1 MKILRRP
8 DLELFIR
15 PSIDWD
21 AFARFLNRNFG
32 ITHPMGL
39 DLDAP
44 SQEHAKKHPGDAIPM
59 ACAKSCYKAWTT
71 GRKSIWDY
79 LGHIKESGHGSVLEH
94 SYFGF
99 VTMTTRCIGNEI
111 VRHRAGFAYSQ
122 ESQRFCDEKDNSF
135 IMPLSVQGDEVSELI
150 WTEHMGTSLTNYVRL
165 TDRLIERYKNDPDFK
180 DMEPRDLRKKIREA
194 SRGVLPNDTSTVL
207 HVTANIRS
215 WRHFIEMRSSRHAEA
230 GIRLYADR
238 IWELL
243 VAECPILFGD
253 YEKIPLKDGT
263 FELKTSNPKV

>member
-1 MKILRRP
+1 VKILRRP

-15 PSIDWD
+15 PDIDWK
-21 AFARFLNRNFG
+21 AFAAFLERNFG
-32 ITHPMGL
+32 VQEPMGL
-39 DLDAP
+39 ALDEVSKA
-44 SQEHAKKHPGDAIPM
+44 HAQKHPGDAIPM
-59 ACAKSCYKAWTT
+59 ACAKSCYKAWAT
-71 GRKSIWDY
+71 GRKNIWDY

-99 VTMTTRCIGNEI
+99 ITMTTRCIANEI
-111 VRHRAGFAYSQ
+111 VRHRAGWAYSQ

-135 IMPLSVQGDEVSELI
+135 IMPLSVQGDEIAELI

-165 TDRLIERYKNDPDFK
+165 TDRLMGRFMNDPDFK
-180 DMEPRDLRKKIREA
+180 DLSKTDMRKKVREA

-207 HVTANIRS
+207 HCTANVRS

-253 YEKIPLKDGT
+253 YERVLLKDGT
-263 FELKTSNPKV
+263 FELTTKHTKV

>member
-8 DLELFIR
+8 DLSLFIR
-15 PSIDWD
+15 PAIDWK
-21 AFARFLNRNFG
+21 AFADFLERNFG
-32 ITHPMGL
+32 IKEPMGL
-39 DLDAP
+39 QLDEA
-44 SQEHAKKHPGDAIPM
+44 STEHALKHPGDAIPM
-59 ACAKSCYKAWTT
+59 ACAKSCYKAWVV
-71 GRKSIWDY
+71 GRKNIWEY
-79 LGHIKESGHGSVLEH
+79 LENIKGEGHGSVLEH

-99 VTMTTRCIGNEI
+99 ITMTTRCIANEI

-135 IMPLSVQGDEVSELI
+135 IMPLSVQGDEASEII

-165 TDRLIERYKNDPDFK
+165 TDQLMDRYMNDPDFK
-180 DMEPRDLRKKIREA
+180 DMEKRDLRKKVREA

-207 HVTANIRS
+207 HATANIRS

-263 FELKTSNPKV
+263 FELKSLLK